1 MKKSEL
7 IKIIKE
13 EVNAALR
20 EENTSPSSDPACL
33 TSPDHQR
40 GLARQIGSK
49 TDFYTQDQLEEIY
62 NVLGCEK
69 FMKKVYNTLDR
80 MKDSLARFE
89 ALEKYLKTPEY
100 QTALKA
106 SKNQKIVKAKKI
118 KR

>member
-13 EVNAALR
+13 EVNALLR
-20 EENTSPSSDPACL
+20 EEDKEPACKL
-33 TSPDHQR
+33 GAAQQR
-40 GLARQIGSK
+40 DLARQIGSK
-49 TDFYTQDQLEEIY
+49 TALYTQDQLEEIY

-69 FMKKVYNTLDR
+69 FMKKVYNPLNG
-80 MKDSLARFE
+80 MKDSIDRSE

-106 SKNQKIVKAKKI
+106 SKQNQKIVKQ

>member
-13 EVNAALR
+13 EVNAVLR
-20 EENTSPSSDPACL
+20 EKEEDKDPACT

-49 TDFYTQDQLEEIY
+49 TALYTQDQLEEIY

-69 FMKKVYNTLDR
+69 FMKKVYNPLNR
-80 MKDSLARFE
+80 MKDSLDRSE